1 MAGSGRGSV
10 AWESGTGSPRKCKPA
25 RGRTGSPRKGRAPGA
40 PGGSSGDLWLYPVT
54 ENPCVYAAITN
65 TATKSSTET
74 LKPTMKM
81 L

>member
-1 MAGSGRGSV
+1 MLPCRGWIGPWVGRLGIRDGQP
-10 AWESGTGSPRKCKPA
+10 EEG
-25 RGRTGSPRKGRAPGA
+25 KG
-40 PGGSSGDLWLYPVT
+40 PGGPSGDLWLYPVT